1 MRVDEFFD
9 GFTRPRHKYLS
20 VNDFSED
27 GMLNKLFNS
36 SAEALGEAR
45 REEVPNDEL
54 VGVQLCPKIQRFAVY
69 LA

>member
-9 GFTRPRHKYLS
+9 GFTRPRHKCLS

-36 SAEALGEAR
+36 SAEALS
-45 REEVPNDEL
+45 
-54 VGVQLCPKIQRFAVY
+54 
-69 LA
+69 LAQTLLDSMD